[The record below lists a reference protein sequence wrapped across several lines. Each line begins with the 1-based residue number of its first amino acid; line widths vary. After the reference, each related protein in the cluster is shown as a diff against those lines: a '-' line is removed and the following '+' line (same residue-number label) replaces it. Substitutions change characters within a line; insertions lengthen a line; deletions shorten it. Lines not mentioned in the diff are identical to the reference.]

1 MNVWRARLDN
11 STRKTAQNTKT
22 SAPLRFPYEENDGR
36 NVMANVDT
44 TYAIYF
50 SFSSIVDSTNS
61 YFVVITAEG

>member
-36 NVMANVDT
+36 GVMANVDT
-44 TYAIYF
+44 TYAIYMGRL
-50 SFSSIVDSTNS
+50 SIVDSTNS
-61 YFVVITAEG
+61 YFIVITAEG